1 MADGGLLMIYRSLTT
16 EKLLELQEMMLD
28 QMMNMKDYT
37 SMTSG
42 QKSWTRDFRQLMSQL
57 EGVVFVLNERGAGG
71 KTGYDAVGVV
81 DFRGCGSAP
90 PAGTV
95 EPFTHPNA

>member
-1 MADGGLLMIYRSLTT
+1 MTLIVSQL
-16 EKLLELQEMMLD
+16 
-28 QMMNMKDYT
+28 
-37 SMTSG
+37 MTSG
-42 QKSWTRDFRQLMSQL
+42 PKSWTRDFRQLQSQL
-57 EGVVFVLNERGAGG
+57 EAVVFVLNERGAGG

-81 DFRGCGSAP
+81 DFTCRGHAP

>member
-1 MADGGLLMIYRSLTT
+1 MIYRSMTT
-16 EKLLELQEMMLD
+16 EELLDLKATMME
-28 QMMNMKDYT
+28 QMTNLKDYT

-42 QKSWTRDFRQLMSQL
+42 AKSWTRDFRQLMSQL
-57 EGVVFVLNERGAGG
+57 EGVVFVLNERGAAG

-81 DFRGCGSAP
+81 DFTCRGHAP